1 MKRIAV
7 AIIVLALLAAACGG
21 DVGNAG
27 PLTQPPSNQPITT
40 VPITGPVTSPTTS
53 STTQQPADP
62 SDPVD
67 QQFVELFFGKE
78 GSAVSVIRAVDAP
91 AVAANAVRALIEGPT
106 EAEQDSDLWTAIP
119 SDTLLLGLNIEN
131 GLATIDLSR
140 EFEVGGGSYN
150 ILSRLAQVVYTLT
163 QFPTVDRVLFYLD
176 GQPAN
181 VFSAEGVVL
190 ENPVRRADYATIL
203 PIAAGPGTAASEP
216 WDQGDLPDV
225 SDVDP
230 MRLRRVALVAA
241 DDVLNVR
248 EDPGITAPIVGKLL
262 SGVVVKLVGQEAMVG
277 PTRWVQVATPAG
289 AFWVSDWFLAA
300 EVTSAEF
307 AEDARVEAL
316 LDEFA
321 AIAAAG
327 GDLRPV
333 ASRRGLYVSH
343 HADPVRFASEDLATI
358 LTDSTAYHWPSN
370 AVGPEDI
377 EEIPARTFAAA
388 IADSFVSAYDDVDT
402 VLTVNEP
409 ILGGNGRLPDDAIP
423 FELESF
429 NYIGVHDRGD
439 NPDYDG
445 LDWVTWY
452 VSIDYEDGDPVIVGL
467 TVDMWAP

>member
-1 MKRIAV
+1 MKRIVV
-7 AIIVLALLAAACGG
+7 AITVLALLAAACGG

-27 PLTQPPSNQPITT
+27 PLTQPPSDQPTTT
-40 VPITGPVTSPTTS
+40 VATTGPVTNPTTP
-53 STTQQPADP
+53 STTEPPADP
-62 SDPVD
+62 PDPVD

-78 GSAVSVIRAVDAP
+78 GFAVSVIRAVDTP
-91 AVAANAVRALIEGPT
+91 AVAANAIRALIAGPT
-106 EAEQDSDLWTAIP
+106 AAEHDSDLWTAIP
-119 SDTLLLGLNIEN
+119 SDTLLLGLTIEN

-176 GQPAN
+176 GQAVE
-181 VFSAEGVVL
+181 VFSGEGVVL
-190 ENPVRRADYATIL
+190 ENPVGRADYFTIL
-203 PIAAGPGTAASEP
+203 PIAPGPGTAASEP
-216 WDQGDLPDV
+216 WDQDDLPDV
-225 SDVDP
+225 SDAEP
-230 MRLRRVALVAA
+230 TQLRRVALVAA

-248 EDPGITAPIVGKLL
+248 EDPGITAPIIGKLL
-262 SGVVVKLVGQEAMVG
+262 PGVVVERVGQEELVG
-277 PTRWVQVATPAG
+277 STRWVQVATPVG
-289 AFWVSDWFLAA
+289 AFWVSDWFLADA
-300 EVTSAEF
+300 VTSADF
-307 AEDARVEAL
+307 GEDARVEAL

-321 AIAAAG
+321 AIVATD

-343 HADPVRFASEDLATI
+343 HSDPVRFASKDLATI

-370 AVGPEDI
+370 AVGADDI
-377 EEIPARTFAAA
+377 DEIPARTFAAA
-388 IADSFVSAYDDVDT
+388 IADSFVSAYDDADT
-402 VLTVNEP
+402 VRTVNEP
-409 ILGGNGRLPDDAIP
+409 ILGGNGRLPEDAIP

-439 NPDYDG
+439 NPEFDG

-452 VSIDYEDGDPVIVGL
+452 VSIDYEDGAPVIVGL